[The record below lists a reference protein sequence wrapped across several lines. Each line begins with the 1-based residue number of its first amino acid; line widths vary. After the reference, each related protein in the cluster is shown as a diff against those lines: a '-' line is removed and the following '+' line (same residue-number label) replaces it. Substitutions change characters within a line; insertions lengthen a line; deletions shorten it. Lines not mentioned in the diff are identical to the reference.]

1 MAGGKGSPGKRP
13 QPTAAASPPAPT
25 PPAAASPATASPAPS
40 APTGSSVR
48 PGGPATPGAAL
59 PQARGQPARQIS
71 AARRARQRRVLL
83 LACGLMSSLVL
94 LFSAAAWGLASYAN
108 GAVGR
113 IFAGTAGGL
122 NGPLN
127 VLLAGVDLRAGLTPA
142 QQRVL
147 HVGDVPSSNSD
158 TLMLIHTAD
167 DRSSVT
173 VVSLPRDSWVF
184 IPGHG
189 MNQINAAF
197 GLGGPP
203 LTVATVERATGLTI
217 NDFIEV
223 NFLGFVKV
231 IDALGGVNICLP
243 QAVDDPFSGLHLSAG
258 VHHVNGITALKYARD
273 RHSFAASDLARIT
286 DQQSLVASLL
296 QEAISSGTLA
306 NPLRLS
312 RFLAALPGVVK
323 VDQNLDLT
331 ALADQLRGI
340 TPAEVRF
347 LTVPLANT
355 NYQAPNGESAV
366 LWNSGA
372 AGRLFGALRA
382 DQPVGPTPA
391 AAARASEPR
400 LRPSQVAVDV
410 YNGTLIGG
418 LSASTGAALSALG
431 FQVHSGRNW
440 RAHDITRSL
449 IEFPPGQRAGARLL
463 RTALPGAT
471 LSQTSGLPRIR
482 IVLGAAD
489 HTVSGGG
496 PPPAPAAS
504 TATGS
509 RSAAQAACR

>member
-1 MAGGKGSPGKRP
+1 M
-13 QPTAAASPPAPT
+13 
-25 PPAAASPATASPAPS
+25 
-40 APTGSSVR
+40 
-48 PGGPATPGAAL
+48 
-59 PQARGQPARQIS
+59 
-71 AARRARQRRVLL
+71 LL
-83 LACGLMSSLVL
+83 LACGVMSSLVL
-94 LFSAAAWGLASYAN
+94 LFSAAAWSLASYAN
-108 GAVGR
+108 NSVGR

-127 VLLAGVDLRAGLTPA
+127 VLVAGVDLRAGLTPA

-158 TLMLIHTAD
+158 TLMLIHIAD

-189 MNQINAAF
+189 MNKINAAF
-197 GLGGPP
+197 GLGGPR

-243 QAVDDPFSGLHLSAG
+243 QAVEDPYSGLHLSAG

-296 QEAISSGTLA
+296 QEAISSGTVT

-312 RFLAALPGVVK
+312 RFLATVPSVIK
-323 VDQNLDLT
+323 VDQNLNLT

-355 NYQAPNGESAV
+355 NYLTPTGESAV
-366 LWNSGA
+366 LWNSAA

-382 DQPVGPTPA
+382 DQPVGSTA
-391 AAARASEPR
+391 ASTAHASQPR

-431 FQVHSGRNW
+431 FQVHSGLNW
-440 RAHDITRSL
+440 PAHDITRSL
-449 IEFPPGQRAGARLL
+449 IQFPPGQRAGARLV

-482 IVLGAAD
+482 VVLGTAD
-489 HTVSGGG
+489 HTVRGGG
-496 PPPAPAAS
+496 TAPAPPAS

>member
-1 MAGGKGSPGKRP
+1 MAGGKVSPGKRP
-13 QPTAAASPPAPT
+13 QPPQAPAP
-25 PPAAASPATASPAPS
+25 P
-40 APTGSSVR
+40 
-48 PGGPATPGAAL
+48 
-59 PQARGQPARQIS
+59 ARGQPGGQIS
-71 AARRARQRRVLL
+71 TARRARQRRVLL

-94 LFSAAAWGLASYAN
+94 LLAAAAWGLASYAN

-127 VLLAGVDLRAGLTPA
+127 VLVAGVDLRAGLTPA

-158 TLMLIHTAD
+158 TLMLIHIAD

-189 MNQINAAF
+189 MNKINAAF
-197 GLGGPP
+197 GLGGPG

-243 QAVDDPFSGLHLSAG
+243 QAVDDPYSGLHLSAG
-258 VHHVNGITALKYARD
+258 IHHVNGVTALKYARD
-273 RHSFAASDLARIT
+273 RHSFATSDLARIT
-286 DQQSLVASLL
+286 NQQRLLSSLL
-296 QEAISSGTLA
+296 KEAVSSGTLA

-312 RFLAALPGVVK
+312 RFLSAALGAIK
-323 VDQNLDLT
+323 VDQNLNLP

-340 TPAEVRF
+340 TPAEVHF

-355 NYQAPNGESAV
+355 SYQTPAGELAV
-366 LWNSGA
+366 LWDTA
-372 AGRLFGALRA
+372 KTGRLFVALQA
-382 DQPVGPTPA
+382 DQPIGSRPPSM
-391 AAARASEPR
+391 ARASKPR

-410 YNGTLIGG
+410 YNGTLIAG
-418 LSASTGAALSALG
+418 LSATTGAALARLG
-431 FQVHSGRNW
+431 FRVHSGLNW
-440 RAHDITRSL
+440 PAHDMTHSL
-449 IEFPPGQRAGARLL
+449 IQFPPGQRAGARLV
-463 RTALPGAT
+463 RTALPGAA
-471 LSQTSGLPRIR
+471 LSPTKGLPRIR
-482 IVLGAAD
+482 VVLGA
-489 HTVSGGG
+489 SGYSVAQSAA
-496 PPPAPAAS
+496 APAAP
-504 TATGS
+504 ARS
-509 RSAAQAACR
+509 RPAASAAGAACR

>member
-1 MAGGKGSPGKRP
+1 M
-13 QPTAAASPPAPT
+13 
-25 PPAAASPATASPAPS
+25 
-40 APTGSSVR
+40 
-48 PGGPATPGAAL
+48 
-59 PQARGQPARQIS
+59 
-71 AARRARQRRVLL
+71 
-83 LACGLMSSLVL
+83 
-94 LFSAAAWGLASYAN
+94 
-108 GAVGR
+108 
-113 IFAGTAGGL
+113 
-122 NGPLN
+122 
-127 VLLAGVDLRAGLTPA
+127 
-142 QQRVL
+142 L

-158 TLMLIHTAD
+158 TLMLIHIAD

-189 MNQINAAF
+189 MNKINAAF
-197 GLGGPP
+197 GLGGPR

-243 QAVDDPFSGLHLSAG
+243 QAVDDPYSGLHLSAG

-312 RFLAALPGVVK
+312 RFLATVPGVIK

-355 NYQAPNGESAV
+355 NYLTPTGESAV
-366 LWNSGA
+366 LWNSAA
-372 AGRLFGALRA
+372 AGAVRRASGRPAGRPRGGQQGAR
-382 DQPVGPTPA
+382 QPA
-391 AAARASEPR
+391 AAAPEPGGGGRLQRDADRRAVREHRRGPV
-400 LRPSQVAVDV
+400 L
-410 YNGTLIGG
+410 
-418 LSASTGAALSALG
+418 
-431 FQVHSGRNW
+431 
-440 RAHDITRSL
+440 
-449 IEFPPGQRAGARLL
+449 ARL
-463 RTALPGAT
+463 PGPFRPQLA
-471 LSQTSGLPRIR
+471 R
-482 IVLGAAD
+482 A
-489 HTVSGGG
+489 
-496 PPPAPAAS
+496 
-504 TATGS
+504 
-509 RSAAQAACR
+509 